1 MRHQHTARR
10 PEDAAH
16 QRSRGASVERRSRRD
31 VGGGTPIHPQ
41 SGPGELN
48 LLNAFVLRTL

>member
-1 MRHQHTARR
+1 MRHQRTARR

-48 LLNAFVLRTL
+48 LLSAFVLRTL